1 MVEGKEPPDRP
12 VMVESSFDVHGVC
25 VRATLD
31 DNERVIG
38 PVLARLGL
46 ADPHEVPSLS
56 LQIRVHHEPCVL
68 SEEHSRDPRFFF
80 GLSQGYVTEQGYA
93 LRDAGSTAVVDCVRR
108 DVAIAMYRDA
118 VTGVCPATTP
128 GLVHSALSLALRE
141 WELFEL
147 HAACVVDRDLAALI
161 VGDSGSGKTSTT
173 LAMIAAGAS
182 FLADD
187 RVLLR
192 RASGAVQVCAYPR
205 DFHVTD
211 RTLGAHQ
218 ALRDRVSLGE
228 GTAFDHKRLL
238 DGYAVFSQRFV
249 RSWEARRV
257 LVLPS
262 IRGESGTLV
271 RRVSASEGFGH
282 LLGSSALALVDGVR
296 KRSENL
302 AILRDLANESIAFE
316 VELGREWL
324 ENPAQSATLLWAQ
337 LREMSRS

>member
-1 MVEGKEPPDRP
+1 MA
-12 VMVESSFDVHGVC
+12 ESAFDVHGVT
-25 VRATLD
+25 VHATLD
-31 DNERVIG
+31 DRERVLG
-38 PVLARLGL
+38 PVLARLGHAEL
-46 ADPHEVPSLS
+46 RAEPSLS
-56 LQIRVHHEPCVL
+56 LRVRVHDEPCVL
-68 SEEHSRDPRFFF
+68 SEEQARDPRFFF
-80 GLSQGYVTEQGYA
+80 GLSQGYVTAQGYA
-93 LRDAGSTAVVDCVRR
+93 LSDAGSTAVIDCAQRSVT
-108 DVAIAMYRDA
+108 VAMYRDPVSGA
-118 VTGVCPATTP
+118 CPATSP
-128 GLVHSALSLALRE
+128 GLSHSALCLALRE

-173 LAMIAAGAS
+173 LAMITAGAS

-192 RASGAVQVCAYPR
+192 RGSGAVQVCAYPR

-211 RTLGAHQ
+211 QTMSAHQ
-218 ALRDRVSLGE
+218 ALRDRVSSGE

-249 RSWEARRV
+249 RSWGARKV

-282 LLGSSALALVDGVR
+282 LLESSALALVDGVR

-302 AILRDLANESIAFE
+302 AVLRDLANESSAFE
-316 VELGREWL
+316 VQLGREWL
-324 ENPAQSATLLWAQ
+324 ENPAQSAMLLWAQ